1 MTVCQACE
9 ANLPASARFCPQC
22 GIAVTADDAARDSNP
37 RVTGIGHERRRL
49 TVVFCDLVGSTE
61 LSTTVDAEEFSD
73 LLQAYH
79 QRAVSIA
86 RRYAGDVEGYSGD
99 GVTFR
104 FGWPEAHDDDAAQAL
119 RASLEIVTAVEEL
132 DDQGR
137 LKVRVGVH
145 SGLVIVGQMGGQGRR
160 ATMALGE
167 TMNLAARLQTAA
179 APGSVVASAA
189 TAGLVEGLFFLEP
202 LGALDLKGIAEPVEA
217 FRVIEPTDVRSRLEA
232 AGGRLAPFIGREREA
247 AELAA
252 RCAGVTEGQ
261 GAAVLILGEPGV
273 GKSRLAQQLR
283 HAAVDEQLGWID
295 CSCSPYTQMS
305 VLWPVVQMI
314 EQGIGVKRE
323 DDPTTRFERLRTG
336 LEAAGVDL
344 PDAEGL
350 VAALLGIPGP
360 PLPSLSPER
369 RLERTIEVLVAWVLA
384 LSRQQP
390 LVLLVDDVQWSDPTT
405 LDLLDRLLGRVADSR
420 LLLVMTARADF
431 ADPWVESEVVTRIE
445 LEPFSEPEIRRLVD
459 AVSGERSMPES
470 FVARII
476 DAAAGIPLFAE
487 EMGRSLLE
495 SGMLVAEA
503 DRWELSAPLAEVEIP
518 HTLQGSLLARLD
530 RLGPAKGVAQVAA
543 VIGRDFRLDLLGEV
557 SGIEADLLSEL
568 TERLVESAIV
578 VEEKNGPEKTF
589 YFRHILI
596 QEVAYESLLRRTRRT
611 LHERVAQ
618 LLRARLETGATV
630 APEVIAR
637 HFEAAGAGRDAVEH
651 YQLAASRAAEGSG
664 HREAVFFLRRGISL
678 VGREPDSLDRSELE
692 IEMQLS
698 LGSAIMAGKSY
709 ADPEIQTAYER
720 ARELCEHLGNDERVG
735 LALAGLSI
743 YYINRGETTLG
754 ATLAERVLD
763 IASVYGDDT
772 LELLGRVQLGLARH
786 YLGEAD
792 NSLEHSLRAIEIYQ
806 PERHAVIAQRFGT
819 DHGVAANCFAAWGY
833 LTRGYL
839 DQGLSHMDAAVSLA
853 ERLGQP
859 FNLAYALTFRATA
872 HWERGE
878 SEATSLDARRAREL
892 AEEQGFDWWAVIG
905 GLWETAELVVSKG
918 DTSALPRLLELATAA
933 SEFGNRGGSTT
944 VMALVANAF
953 RAIGDLETAGAFV
966 DLAFVESVETNQPWW
981 DADLHRIRA
990 ELLAARAAAA
1000 GDTEE
1005 SRLLSQ
1011 EAATEWARAL
1021 DHAEQ
1026 LGYPVHG
1033 VRAATSYA
1041 AYLHALGRTDR
1052 GLELLRDRYAR
1063 CPEGFSA
1070 PVLLAAKTTLDE
1082 LERAVSQEP

>member
-1 MTVCQACE
+1 MAVCQACE
-9 ANLPASARFCPQC
+9 AFLPASARFCPQC
-22 GIAVTADDAARDSNP
+22 GIAVAAVDAGRDSDP
-37 RVTGIGHERRRL
+37 RVTGIGHERRHL

-61 LSTTVDAEEFSD
+61 LSTSVDAEEFSD

-99 GVTFR
+99 GITFR

-119 RASLEIVTAVEEL
+119 RAGLEIVGAVEEL
-132 DDQGR
+132 DDRGR

-179 APGSVVASAA
+179 APGTVVASAA
-189 TAGLVEGLFFLEP
+189 TAALVEGLFFLEP

-247 AELAA
+247 SELTA
-252 RCAGVTEGQ
+252 RCAGLTDGQ
-261 GAAVLILGEPGV
+261 GVAVLIRGEPGV
-273 GKSRLAQQLR
+273 GKSRLAHEMR
-283 HAAVDEQLGWID
+283 HVAVDEQLSWID

-305 VLWPVVQMI
+305 VLWPVVQVI

-323 DDPTTRFERLRTG
+323 DEPAARFDRLRAG
-336 LEAAGVDL
+336 LDAAGVDL

-350 VAALLGIPGP
+350 VATLLGIPGP
-360 PLPSLSPER
+360 PLPALSPER

-405 LDLLDRLLGRVADSR
+405 LDLLERLLDQVADSPLF
-420 LLLVMTARADF
+420 LLMTARADF
-431 ADPWVESEVVTRIE
+431 TDPWIDNRSLTRIE
-445 LEPFSEPEIRRLVD
+445 LEPFSELDIRRLVD
-459 AVSGERSMPES
+459 AVSGERSLPEP
-470 FVARII
+470 VVERIV

-487 EMGRSLLE
+487 EMGRSVLE
-495 SGMLVAEA
+495 SGLLVAG
-503 DRWELSAPLAEVEIP
+503 DGRWELTSPVADVEIP

-543 VIGRDFRLDLLGEV
+543 VIGRDFRLDLLIEV
-557 SGIEADLLSEL
+557 SGLDPDVLTEL

-578 VEEKNGPEKTF
+578 VEEEGGLERSF

-611 LHERVAQ
+611 LHGRVAQ
-618 LLRARLETGATV
+618 LLRAHLDRGATV
-630 APEVIAR
+630 APEVVAR

-651 YQLAASRAAEGSG
+651 YQLAASQAAEGSG
-664 HREAVFFLRRGISL
+664 YREAVFFLRRGIDL
-678 VGREPDSLDRSELE
+678 VGGEPEGLDELE

-698 LGSAIMAGKSY
+698 LGSAIMATKSY
-709 ADPEIQTAYER
+709 ADPEIEIAYER

-743 YYINRGETTLG
+743 YYINRGETSLG

-763 IASVYGDDT
+763 IASAYGDDT

-786 YLGEAD
+786 YLGEAED
-792 NSLEHSLRAIEIYQ
+792 SLGHSLRALEVYDR
-806 PERHAVIAQRFGT
+806 ERHAVIAQRFGT

-839 DQGLSHMDAAVSLA
+839 DQGLRHMDEAVALA
-853 ERLGQP
+853 EELGQP

-878 SEATSLDARRAREL
+878 SEATFHDAHRAREL

-905 GLWETAELVVSKG
+905 GLWETAELVVAEG

-953 RAIGDLETAGAFV
+953 RATGDLETARAFV
-966 DLAFVESVETNQPWW
+966 DMALEESRETNQPWW
-981 DADLHRIRA
+981 DADLHRIGA
-990 ELLAARAAAA
+990 ELLAARAMVA
-1000 GDTEE
+1000 GDP
-1005 SRLLSQ
+1005 Q
-1011 EAATEWARAL
+1011 EAEVLLRDADLEWNAAL
-1021 DHAEQ
+1021 ECAEA

-1033 VRAATSYA
+1033 VRAAQSYA
-1041 AYLHALGRTDR
+1041 THLHALGRTDEA
-1052 GLELLRDRYAR
+1052 LELLRSRYAS
-1063 CPEGFSA
+1063 CPEGFGA
-1070 PVLLAAKTTLDE
+1070 PVLAAAKATLDE
-1082 LERAVSQEP
+1082 LERSVADRG

>member
-1 MTVCQACE
+1 VAVCQACE
-9 ANLPASARFCPQC
+9 AFLPASARFCPQC
-22 GIAVTADDAARDSNP
+22 GIAVSAQDSGRDSDP
-37 RVTGIGHERRRL
+37 RVTGMGHERRHL
-49 TVVFCDLVGSTE
+49 TVLFCDLVGSTE

-79 QRAVSIA
+79 QRAVTIA

-99 GVTFR
+99 GITFR

-119 RASLEIVTAVEEL
+119 RAALEIVTAVEEL
-132 DDQGR
+132 DEQGR
-137 LKVRVGVH
+137 LKVRAGVH

-179 APGSVVASAA
+179 APGTVVASAA
-189 TAGLVEGLFFLEP
+189 TVALVDGLFFVEP
-202 LGALDLKGIAEPVEA
+202 LGALELKGIAEPVEA

-232 AGGRLAPFIGREREA
+232 AGGRLAPFIGRGRETG
-247 AELAA
+247 ELVA
-252 RCAGVTEGQ
+252 RCEGLTEGR
-261 GAAVLILGEPGV
+261 GAAVLIRGEPGV
-273 GKSRLAQQLR
+273 GKSRLAHEMR
-283 HAAVDEQLGWID
+283 HVAVEEQLSWID

-305 VLWPVVQMI
+305 VLWPVVQVI

-323 DDPTTRFERLRTG
+323 DDPVTRLERVRAG
-336 LEAAGVDL
+336 LEGAGVDV

-350 VAALLGIPGP
+350 VATLLGIPGP

-369 RLERTIEVLVAWVLA
+369 RLERTIDVLVAWVLA
-384 LSRQQP
+384 LSRQQS

-405 LDLLDRLLGRVADSR
+405 LDLLDRLLERVADNPLF
-420 LLLVMTARADF
+420 LLMTARTDF
-431 ADPWVESEVVTRIE
+431 VDPWTASEIVTRID
-445 LEPFSEPEIRRLVD
+445 LEPFTESDVRRLVD
-459 AVSGERSMPES
+459 AVSGERSLPEA
-470 FVARII
+470 FVERIVH
-476 DAAAGIPLFAE
+476 AAAGIPLFAE

-495 SGMLVAEA
+495 SGMLVA
-503 DRWELSAPLAEVEIP
+503 DGGRWEVSSPHAEVEIP
-518 HTLQGSLLARLD
+518 QTLQGSLLARLD

-557 SGIEADLLSEL
+557 SGIEPELLSEL
-568 TERLVESAIV
+568 TGRLVESAIV
-578 VEEKNGPEKTF
+578 VEEDGPERSF

-618 LLRARLETGATV
+618 LLRSRLQTGATV

-637 HFEAAGAGRDAVEH
+637 HFEAAGAGRDAIEH

-664 HREAVFFLRRGISL
+664 HREAVFFLRRGIDL
-678 VGREPDSLDRSELE
+678 IGNEPEGVASRELE

-698 LGSAIMAGKSY
+698 LGSAIMATKSY
-709 ADPEIQTAYER
+709 ADPEIQIAYER

-743 YYINRGETTLG
+743 YYINRGETGLG
-754 ATLAERVLD
+754 ATLAERVLE
-763 IASVYGDDT
+763 IASAHGDDT
-772 LELLGRVQLGLARH
+772 LELLGSVQLALALH
-786 YLGEAD
+786 YQGQAD
-792 NSLEHSLRAIEIYQ
+792 GNLEHSLRAVEIYD
-806 PERHAVIAQRFGT
+806 PSRHAVIAQRFGT
-819 DHGVAANCFAAWGY
+819 DHGVAAHCFAAWGF

-839 DQGLSHMDAAVSLA
+839 DRGLRHMDDAVDLA
-853 ERLGQP
+853 EGLAHP

-878 SEATSLDARRAREL
+878 SSATYRDARRAREL
-892 AEEQGFDWWAVIG
+892 AEELGFDWWAVIG
-905 GLWETAELVVSKG
+905 GLWEMAELVVAEG
-918 DTSALPRLLELATAA
+918 DLSALPRLLELATAA

-953 RAIGDLETAGAFV
+953 RAAGDLETASSFV
-966 DLAFVESVETNQPWW
+966 DLALNESIETNQLWW
-981 DADLHRIRA
+981 DSDLHRIRA
-990 ELLAARAAAA
+990 ELLAARSATA
-1000 GDTEE
+1000 GGSAERDAL
-1005 SRLLSQ
+1005 SRDA
-1011 EAATEWARAL
+1011 EDEWRKAL
-1021 DHAEQ
+1021 HHAEQ

-1033 VRAATSYA
+1033 VRAAKSYA
-1041 AYLHALGRTDR
+1041 THLHGLGRS
-1052 GLELLRDRYAR
+1052 GEALQLLREHYRR

-1070 PVLLAAKTTLDE
+1070 PVLVEAKATLDD
-1082 LERAVSQEP
+1082 LERAVGDRP